1 MTSLRT
7 PMSRVEGLGSA
18 RMGTRDF
25 WQQRLTAVAMVP
37 LAIWFAYSALA
48 FVGADY
54 TEALT
59 WLHEPWNAVLM
70 ILFVVL
76 IARHLIIGIQVI
88 VEDYFHV
95 EWMKLSLIVLNKF
108 VVWLIA
114 AAAAFSVL
122 RVAL

>member
-7 PMSRVEGLGSA
+7 PISRVEGLGSA
-18 RMGTRDF
+18 KMGTRDF

-37 LAIWFAYSALA
+37 LAVWFGWSALA

-54 TEALT
+54 TDALT

-70 ILFVVL
+70 IVFVVL
-76 IARHLIIGIQVI
+76 IARHLSIGVQVI
-88 VEDYFHV
+88 IEDYFHV
-95 EWMKLSLIVLNKF
+95 EAMKLTLIVLNRF
-108 VVWLIA
+108 ACWLIA
-114 AAAAFSVL
+114 AAAVFSIL